1 MNKNII
7 KTILGIALMVF
18 GAVCILAV
26 FLPWI
31 SISFWGQSADA
42 GFFYTSAGGQ
52 TQSFTGEEGF
62 PIAFPI
68 LLIAGGA
75 ISIISG
81 ALYGFAKNIK
91 ASVTAGIALVGGL
104 VSLGTAIAFNIW
116 FNNQLTSSLDSSS
129 EYGSFVSAM
138 ASMLKDMIHPA
149 VGFILTII
157 FGALGAVSGVAGII
171 IGAMNKGQA
180 VAPVAAPVTTV
191 AAPAAPAAPVAPAAP
206 A

>member
-7 KTILGIALMVF
+7 KTILGVAMMVF

-31 SISFWGQSADA
+31 SVSFMGQSADA
-42 GFFYTSAGGQ
+42 GFFSASSGGQ
-52 TQSFTGEEGF
+52 TQSFTSEEGF

-81 ALYGFAKNIK
+81 ALYGFVKNIK
-91 ASVTAGIALVGGL
+91 ASITASIALVGGL
-104 VSLGTAIAFNIW
+104 VSIGTAIAFNIW
-116 FNNQLTSSLDSSS
+116 LNNQLSSSLESSS

-138 ASMLKDMIHPA
+138 ASMLKELMHPA

-157 FGALGAVSGVAGII
+157 FGALGAVSGIAGILVGRVSFKIRVVVECALVDWEELVTSLESI
-171 IGAMNKGQA
+171 IRTL
-180 VAPVAAPVTTV
+180 AA
-191 AAPAAPAAPVAPAAP
+191 
-206 A
+206 